1 MTHKHWDYTKIKLL
15 HIELS
20 TFCNARCPVCPRFAT
35 LPDASASHITI
46 PGLVLESISF
56 EDFVKWVPPEFASNL
71 DQVIFCGT
79 GGDPMMAK
87 DVLEITQYLC
97 EHGVGIQFNT
107 NGGMRNTDFWVNLA
121 KIMQNNKPRS
131 GRSRYVTF
139 SIDGLH
145 DTNHL
150 YRVNVPFDD
159 VFRNAKAFIDA
170 GGTAHWDFLIFKHNE
185 HQMDEAAHIATATGF
200 ERFTP
205 KKALGFPP
213 DQDGVARSRIV
224 RTVTGEVSHI
234 IGPPSE
240 EHANYLSKS
249 VVPHHHEEKINLV
262 QISKHIKDN
271 PITRNVK
278 NEIYEKAKLHY
289 IPTHHESSTNIV
301 CKSLVK
307 NNGNQEV
314 YISAAGSVYPCCYVG
329 SRMQSDSTRVLD
341 AQVFSEI
348 DNFGVDKISLKNY
361 SLKEI
366 VEGEFLRTVFENK
379 WGKQFPEGMLVCNE
393 TCGEENAFDRVV
405 PTVDIA
411 HRKNVYSAMNALAQ
425 ELDP

>member
-1 MTHKHWDYTKIKLL
+1 MIHRHWDYTKIKNL

-20 TFCNARCPVCPRFAT
+20 TFCNASCPVCPRFAS
-35 LPDASASHITI
+35 LPDRSSTNITI

-56 EDFVKWVPPEFASNL
+56 EDFVKWFPPEFASNL
-71 DQVIFCGT
+71 EHVIFCGT

-87 DVLEITQYLC
+87 DVLEITRYLC
-97 EHGVGIQFNT
+97 EHGVSIQFNT
-107 NGGMRNTDFWVNLA
+107 NGGMRNTNFWVSLA
-121 KIMQNNKPRS
+121 KIMQTNKGNR
-131 GRSRYVTF
+131 GHNRHVVF

-150 YRVNVPFDD
+150 YRVNVPFDT
-159 VFRNAKAFIDA
+159 VFRNAKTFIDA

-185 HQMDEAAHIATATGF
+185 HQIDEAAHLATAAGF

-205 KKALGFPP
+205 KKALGFTP
-213 DQDGVARSRIV
+213 DWDGKVYSRVV
-224 RTVTGEVSHI
+224 RTVTGEISHI
-234 IGPPSE
+234 IEPPSE
-240 EHANYLSKS
+240 EHANYLSKYVLS
-249 VVPHHHEEKINLV
+249 RTHEEKINLV

-271 PITRNVK
+271 PITGNDK
-278 NEIYEKAKLHY
+278 NKIYEKAKLQY
-289 IPTHHESSTNIV
+289 IPTQAESTTDIV
-301 CKSLVK
+301 CKSLMHF
-307 NNGNQEV
+307 NDAQEV

-329 SRMQSDSTRVLD
+329 SRMQSETTRELD

-348 DNFGVDKISLKNY
+348 YNFGLDKISLKNY

-393 TCGEENAFDRVV
+393 TCGENSALDRVNAYSV
-405 PTVDIA
+405 Q
-411 HRKNVYSAMNALAQ
+411 KNAMARA
-425 ELDP
+425 LDP

>member
-1 MTHKHWDYTKIKLL
+1 MTHRHWDYTKIKHL

-20 TFCNARCPVCPRFAT
+20 TFCNARCPVCPRFAL

-56 EDFVKWVPPEFASNL
+56 EDFVKWFPPEFTSNL

-97 EHGVGIQFNT
+97 EYGVGIQFNT

-121 KIMQNNKPRS
+121 KIMQNSKDNR
-131 GRSRYVTF
+131 GRNPYVVF

-185 HQMDEAAHIATATGF
+185 HQVDEAAQLATATGF

-213 DQDGVARSRIV
+213 DRDGVSRSRIV

-249 VVPHHHEEKINLV
+249 VIPYHHEEKINLV

-271 PITRNVK
+271 PITGNVK
-278 NEIYEKAKLHY
+278 NEIYEKAKLQY
-289 IPTHHESSTNIV
+289 IPTQHESSTNIV

-314 YISAAGSVYPCCYVG
+314 YISAAGSVYPCCFVG
-329 SRMQSDSTRVLD
+329 SRMQSETTRELD

-366 VEGEFLRTVFENK
+366 VEGGFLQTVFENK

-393 TCGEENAFDRVV
+393 TCGEDSAVDRINANAVQ
-405 PTVDIA
+405 
-411 HRKNVYSAMNALAQ
+411 NNALARA
-425 ELDP
+425 